1 MKHKISNIL
10 KTLFAFTLLVTV
22 VSCSDINS
30 PDKKASDKPVLRIVL
45 PQDARTV
52 VPDCDFKNFSFTL
65 KNGET
70 VLGTYNSSTA
80 LTKDIIDLTAKG
92 IKVGAEVTLSLAA
105 QKDEISWAGSTTTTI
120 TAGENIVQI
129 KLFVKT
135 LGTGNGSIAYTLDFS
150 ASETKK
156 DVVSAHVVIRPAID
170 ADANPIVDEW
180 YGLDADGNAAAKSIG
195 SDGKVVIK
203 KSNVPVG
210 SYNLTAE
217 LFAEARPT
225 SKIIDWGENI
235 VVAANTTSDGT
246 AELKNLN
253 EVYTVTFNPNYSG
266 GQAYQRKLTNL
277 TSLESFVPKR
287 KGYLFRDWYT
297 DQACTDSK
305 KITNWYNY
313 NPSKEDITVYA
324 KWEAF
329 APGAQTVSIFD
340 SETLYVTPEN
350 YTISNLDWFDER
362 TAWYII
368 NTVPGTQYKIRWIA
382 YNNCGATNYIYD
394 GIVLDPWSSSTGSS
408 YPYKYFGTYEI
419 SLYSD
424 DATPLVLN
432 NKNGSEIT
440 SPSSGTGAS
449 QIIFTAE
456 SEETYIKVEMY
467 NSTSNKVG
475 AFRVMNYDPDE
486 EEEDSL
492 FAVVKVGIDEIGVSF
507 KRAGTTQTLSG
518 WSYVYLGPYQ
528 YSFSVAHAD
537 DYESFA
543 WYVNGKLVST
553 SSSFSLACK
562 NYAVGVYTVTL
573 EAVKESNNEYYS
585 YNAQVRV
592 TELDKTQ
599 GA

>member
-65 KNGET
+65 KNGEI

-80 LTKDIIDLTAKG
+80 LTKDIIDLTAKN
-92 IKVGAEVTLSLAA
+92 IKVGDDVTLSLAA

-156 DVVSAHVVIRPAID
+156 DVVSAHVVIRPATD

-180 YGLDADGNAAAKSIG
+180 YGLDADGNAASKSIG
-195 SDGKVVIK
+195 SDGKVVIE

-287 KGYLFRDWYT
+287 RGYLFKGWYT

-362 TAWYII
+362 TAWYKI
-368 NTVPGTQYKIRWIA
+368 NTVPGTQYKIRWITSS
-382 YNNCGATNYIYD
+382 NCGATNYIYD
-394 GIVLDPWSSSTGSS
+394 GIVLDSSSTGSS
-408 YPYKYFGTYEI
+408 DPYKYFGPYEI

-440 SPSSGTGAS
+440 SPSRGTGAS

-486 EEEDSL
+486 EEDDTL
-492 FAVVKVGIDEIGVSF
+492 FTVVKVGIDEIGVSMT
-507 KRAGTTQTLSG
+507 RAGTTQTLSG
-518 WSYVYLGPYQ
+518 MAYVYLGPYK
-528 YSFSVAHAD
+528 YYFSVAHAD
-537 DYESFA
+537 DYKSFE
-543 WYVNGKLVST
+543 WYINGKLVST
-553 SSSFSLACK
+553 SSSFSLLCK
-562 NYAVGVYTVTL
+562 DYAVGVYTVTL

>member
-30 PDKKASDKPVLRIVL
+30 PDKNTSEKPVLKIVL

-52 VPDCDFKNFSFTL
+52 VPDSDFTTFSFTL
-65 KNGET
+65 KNGEN

-92 IKVGAEVTLSLAA
+92 IKVGDEVTLSLSA
-105 QKDEISWAGSTTTTI
+105 QKDGVSWAGSTTTTI

-135 LGTGNGSIAYTLDFS
+135 LGTGDGSIAHTLDFS
-150 ASETKK
+150 AAQTKS
-156 DVVSAHVVIRPAID
+156 DVVSAHVTISPASAPAATSIF
-170 ADANPIVDEW
+170 DEW
-180 YGLDADGNAAAKSIG
+180 YGLDSNGNEA
-195 SDGKVVIK
+195 
-203 KSNVPVG
+203 SNVIDAAGKILVEKANVPAG
-210 SYNLTAE
+210 SYALTAE
-217 LFAEARPT
+217 FFAEARPT
-225 SKIIDWGENI
+225 AKIIDWAENI
-235 VVAANTTSDGT
+235 IVAAGTTSGGAT
-246 AELKNLN
+246 EIKNLN
-253 EVYTVTFNPNYSG
+253 KAYTVTFNPNYSG

-329 APGAQTVSIFD
+329 APGVQTVSIFD

-350 YTISNLDWFDER
+350 YTISSLNWFDER

-368 NTVPGTQYKIRWIA
+368 NTVPGTQYKIRWIT

-486 EEEDSL
+486 EEDDTL
-492 FAVVKVGIDEIGVSF
+492 FTVVKVGIDEIGVSMT
-507 KRAGTTQTLSG
+507 RAGTTQTLSG
-518 WSYVYLGPYQ
+518 MAYVYLGPYK
-528 YSFSVAHAD
+528 YYFSVAHAD
-537 DYESFA
+537 DYKSFE
-543 WYVNGKLVST
+543 WYINGKLVST
-553 SSSFSLACK
+553 SSSFSLLCK
-562 NYAVGVYTVTL
+562 DYAVGVYTVTL